1 MTIEH
6 VPLETL
12 IEVRQRLIA
21 DVRAR
26 TSTPLLD
33 IGRPRAILHWKSERP
48 AAWWTFPDV
57 PGKITGARRGL

>member
-12 IEVRQRLIA
+12 IEVRERQIA

-26 TSTPLLD
+26 TSTPLSD
-33 IGRPRAILHWKSERP
+33 IGRPRAILH
-48 AAWWTFPDV
+48 
-57 PGKITGARRGL
+57 

>member
-33 IGRPRAILHWKSERP
+33 IGRPRAILHWKS
-48 AAWWTFPDV
+48 
-57 PGKITGARRGL
+57 